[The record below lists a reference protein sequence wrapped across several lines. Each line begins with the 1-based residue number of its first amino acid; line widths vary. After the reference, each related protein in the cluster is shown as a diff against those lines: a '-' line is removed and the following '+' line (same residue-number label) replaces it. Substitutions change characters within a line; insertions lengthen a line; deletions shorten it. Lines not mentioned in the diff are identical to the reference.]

1 MAHTT
6 TLKHVRTADRLSKIV
21 AGLEA
26 ERENIADVLHHGHD
40 GSRDRA
46 LCELANLAHELEQ
59 AFRGLR

>member
-1 MAHTT
+1 MTQTT
-6 TLKHVRTADRLSKIV
+6 TLKHARTADRLSKIV

-26 ERENIADVLHHGHD
+26 ERENIADVLRHD
-40 GSRDRA
+40 HAGSRDRT